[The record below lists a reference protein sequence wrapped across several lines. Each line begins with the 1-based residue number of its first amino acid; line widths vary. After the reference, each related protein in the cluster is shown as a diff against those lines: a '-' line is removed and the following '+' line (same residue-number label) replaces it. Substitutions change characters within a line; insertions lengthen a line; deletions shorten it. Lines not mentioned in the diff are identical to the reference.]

1 MQSLQEYSP
10 LALAFLGDG
19 VYDLMV
25 RQQLLQEANQQA
37 AKLHDKKIRLVCAEA
52 QAKAAD
58 LLLSLLTEEE
68 LAVYKRGRNA
78 HNTVPRHTTAKD
90 YHKATG
96 LEALFGYLHLK
107 GEQQRLS
114 ELFALIYTE
123 IK

>member
-78 HNTVPRHTTAKD
+78 HNTVPRHTTAKN

>member
-1 MQSLQEYSP
+1 MQPIQDYSP

-25 RQQLLQEANQQA
+25 REKLLREANQQA
-37 AKLHDKKIRLVCAEA
+37 AKLHEKKIRLVCAEA

-58 LLLSLLTEEE
+58 MLLPCLTEEE

-78 HNTVPRHTTAKD
+78 HNTVPRRTAAKD

-96 LEALFGYLHLK
+96 LETLFGYLHLK
-107 GEQQRLS
+107 GDGQRLE
-114 ELFALIYTE
+114 ELFAMIDTNL
-123 IK
+123 